1 MKKQNLHTSP
11 DFLTASIL
19 SYYGHTL
26 EALDKN
32 NPGRILFCFLKNET
46 TDETLELFHKGE
58 LKVEPKKLAYIQR
71 NLKNRMFS

>member
-1 MKKQNLHTSP
+1 MKDKENICTS

-19 SYYGHTL
+19 IYFKHEL
-26 EALDKN
+26 RELDKN
-32 NPGRILFCFLKNET
+32 NPSRILFCFIKNET
-46 TDETLELFHKGE
+46 TNKTLELFHKGE